1 MTTVKYVVSFLG
13 KARLGIFKACSQDEC
28 TSTYRLIWDKDSDGE
43 DSDFHSDREEDNEA
57 GAPVK
62 MISDLYLKK

>member
-1 MTTVKYVVSFLG
+1 MWAG
-13 KARLGIFKACSQDEC
+13 E
-28 TSTYRLIWDKDSDGE
+28 SDGE

-62 MISDLYLKK
+62 MITDLNLKK

>member
-1 MTTVKYVVSFLG
+1 
-13 KARLGIFKACSQDEC
+13 
-28 TSTYRLIWDKDSDGE
+28 LIWAGESDGE
-43 DSDFHSDREEDNEA
+43 DSDFHSDREEDDEQA